1 MIDFIGPARP
11 LGTEDVRIIAGYLGC
26 HIAAVRAVLAVE
38 AAGKGFSPDKRPI
51 ILNEPHVFYR
61 ELGPGPKRDTAV
73 RRGLAYAK
81 WGTKPYPRTQPAR
94 YAWLGDA
101 MEIDETAALK
111 SCSFG
116 MGQVMGFNHQAC
128 GFNTVQDF
136 VRAMTVS
143 EGAQLYAMA
152 RFIVTNDLQLA
163 LRKLDWTAFAR
174 GYNGSA
180 YAKNGYHTKLAAAY
194 AKRPAS
200 EKVTPPPSSMDQL
213 NSLIAISPVSSPLPP
228 PALPPVVVPPKPEP
242 APDPTHAKNASVRP
256 GLIARFIRWLLN
268 L

>member
-1 MIDFIGPARP
+1 MIDFVGPARP

-38 AAGKGFSPDKRPI
+38 AAGKGFGTDKRPI

-61 ELGPGPKRDTAV
+61 ELGPGPKRDLAV

-94 YAWLGDA
+94 YAWLADA
-101 MEIDETAALK
+101 MEIDEAAALK
-111 SCSFG
+111 SCSWG
-116 MGQVMGFNHQAC
+116 MGQVMGFNHRAA
-128 GFNTVQDF
+128 GFNTVQEF
-136 VRAMTVS
+136 VWAMTVG

-163 LRKLDWTAFAR
+163 LRRLDWTAFAR
-174 GYNGSA
+174 GYNGSG

-200 EKVTPPPSSMDQL
+200 ERVTPPPSSMDHL
-213 NSLIAISPVSSPLPP
+213 NSLIATTSAKPSPS
-228 PALPPVVVPPKPEP
+228 PEP
-242 APDPTHAKNASVRP
+242 APQPQPDDGPVVGQKPTIWSVLRAIWGMLFGGGAK
-256 GLIARFIRWLLN
+256 
-268 L
+268 